1 MSNIE
6 PVVFPIVGTA
16 TKLQVT
22 VLGFA
27 TDADTANTFYRLLT
41 DQNVT
46 CIEGNYQ
53 MTPEQFAA
61 WGIDNSIV
69 DGYVAQAIGVVIVP
83 PIEDVVAPTLP
94 DMFPSN

>member
-1 MSNIE
+1 MSTIE

-27 TDADTANTFYRLLT
+27 TDADTTNTYYRLLT
-41 DQNVT
+41 DENAT
-46 CIEGNYQ
+46 CIEANYQ
-53 MTPEQFAA
+53 MTTDQFAA
-61 WGIDNSIV
+61 WGQDNSVV

-83 PIEDVVAPTLP
+83 PVVE
-94 DMFPSN
+94 